1 MRLWKQRNSTAVQLF
16 ATMAHLPPE
25 FLASIP
31 TLPHAAERLNKEKFN
46 TDQQRR
52 DVEEDLTPEI
62 LGIPV
67 QPPVPPE
74 ESTEPTL
81 LPATEIQFM
90 SKQITGIKVQRG
102 RRSLKKKPT
111 TAPTVAPA
119 SVVSAPEA
127 PAIDPYI
134 NTDLSNSPISR
145 LILRV
150 LRYKRRI
157 ISKTLTTITTP
168 SPVSTGTVV
177 ADNQISTVSE
187 QQVVIV
193 DPTTITSPARLAG
206 GMRIHA
212 QPKRPPKRSRVD
224 ELTNI
229 NHKRA
234 NINSSSTEL
243 TLSTSTSVVSV
254 SQPSSPGDIPT
265 PSSKRK
271 CPSSETLSTTSPK
284 RHRSSER
291 QEVFKLKPSSN
302 GKNSST
308 DNIDLRNIDLPS
320 IDFNVCALTE
330 SANGDSPG
338 DLLAKVPM
346 EVGKDIFNFTSNVV
360 FITPA
365 DNVSGMEFA
374 SVVLPILDTNVCVLA
389 SPVALELA
397 SAID

>member
-1 MRLWKQRNSTAVQLF
+1 
-16 ATMAHLPPE
+16 
-25 FLASIP
+25 
-31 TLPHAAERLNKEKFN
+31 
-46 TDQQRR
+46 
-52 DVEEDLTPEI
+52 
-62 LGIPV
+62 
-67 QPPVPPE
+67 
-74 ESTEPTL
+74 
-81 LPATEIQFM
+81 
-90 SKQITGIKVQRG
+90 
-102 RRSLKKKPT
+102 
-111 TAPTVAPA
+111 
-119 SVVSAPEA
+119 
-127 PAIDPYI
+127 
-134 NTDLSNSPISR
+134 
-145 LILRV
+145 
-150 LRYKRRI
+150 
-157 ISKTLTTITTP
+157 
-168 SPVSTGTVV
+168 
-177 ADNQISTVSE
+177 
-187 QQVVIV
+187 
-193 DPTTITSPARLAG
+193 
-206 GMRIHA
+206 MRIHA

-265 PSSKRK
+265 
-271 CPSSETLSTTSPK
+271 PSSETLSTTSPK

-330 SANGDSPG
+330 SANGDSSG

-360 FITPA
+360 FFTPA